1 MSRISIFRKKNF
13 FLNSRY
19 GRFGNNIQQA
29 GLASMFANK
38 YQVNVYVKNL
48 QKIKPYNII
57 NSKFS
62 SFFRLGKNSSR
73 FFFFGSKKFNNFNP
87 DDPLVKE
94 DFDYYHENFY
104 DSIRTF
110 VKPNIEFLKEIYIDP
125 NILVVHIRGFTKEN
139 PNGNHPDYIQNP
151 IIYYKEILSNF
162 DKVLVV
168 TDDRQTSIINS
179 LKKDFNVKVQSTS
192 IENDFNTL
200 ISAKNLATSGVGTFS
215 IAAAII
221 SDRLENLF
229 FSNFYLDRHLNPKM
243 IHGGVSKFEFK
254 IMNYLKF
261 GDWDVNKDSLETTI
275 HNHKEIVVP
284 DLFKKTFSNTY

>member
-1 MSRISIFRKKNF
+1 MTRNSILRKKNF
-13 FLNSRY
+13 YLNSRY

-38 YQVNVYVKNL
+38 YKVNVYVKNL
-48 QKIKPYNII
+48 QNIKPFKII

-62 SFFRLGKNSSR
+62 SFFRLSNNSSR
-73 FFFFGSKKFNNFNP
+73 FFFYGSKEFNNFPP

-94 DFDYYHENFY
+94 DFEYYHENFY

-110 VKPNIEFLKEIYIDP
+110 VKPNIEFLKELNIDP
-125 NILVVHIRGFTKEN
+125 NILVVHIRGFTKDN

-162 DKVLVV
+162 DKTLVV
-168 TDDRQTSIINS
+168 TDDEQTSIIKS
-179 LKKDFNVKVQSTS
+179 LKKDFNIKVQSTS

-215 IAAAII
+215 ISAAII

-243 IHGGVSKFEFK
+243 IQGGVKKFEFK
-254 IMNYLKF
+254 IINYLKF
-261 GDWDVNKDSLETTI
+261 GDWDVSKDSLETLI

-284 DLFKKTFSNTY
+284 DLFKKTFPKTY

>member
-1 MSRISIFRKKNF
+1 
-13 FLNSRY
+13 
-19 GRFGNNIQQA
+19 
-29 GLASMFANK
+29 MFANK
-38 YQVNVYVKNL
+38 YKVNVYVKNL
-48 QKIKPYNII
+48 QNIKPFKII

-62 SFFRLGKNSSR
+62 SFFRLSNNSSR
-73 FFFFGSKKFNNFNP
+73 FFFYGSKEFSNFPP

-94 DFDYYHENFY
+94 DFEYYHENFY

-110 VKPNIEFLKEIYIDP
+110 VKPNIEFLKELNIDP
-125 NILVVHIRGFTKEN
+125 NILVVHIRGFTKDN

-162 DKVLVV
+162 DKTLVV
-168 TDDRQTSIINS
+168 TDDEQTSIIKS
-179 LKKDFNVKVQSTS
+179 LKKDFNIKVQSTS

-215 IAAAII
+215 ISAAII

-243 IHGGVSKFEFK
+243 IQGGVKKFEFK
-254 IMNYLKF
+254 IINYLKF
-261 GDWDVNKDSLETTI
+261 GDWDVSKDSLETLI

-284 DLFKKTFSNTY
+284 DLFKKTFPNTY

>member
-1 MSRISIFRKKNF
+1 MTRNSILRKKNF
-13 FLNSRY
+13 YLNSRY

-38 YQVNVYVKNL
+38 YKVNVYVKNL
-48 QKIKPYNII
+48 QNIKPFKII

-62 SFFRLGKNSSR
+62 SFFRLSNNSSR
-73 FFFFGSKKFNNFNP
+73 FFFYGSKEFNNFPP

-94 DFDYYHENFY
+94 DFEYYHENFY

-110 VKPNIEFLKEIYIDP
+110 VKPNIEFLKELNIDP
-125 NILVVHIRGFTKEN
+125 NILVVHIRGFTKDN

-162 DKVLVV
+162 DKTLVV
-168 TDDRQTSIINS
+168 TDDEQTSIIKS
-179 LKKDFNVKVQSTS
+179 LKKDFNIKVQSTS

-215 IAAAII
+215 ISAAII

-243 IHGGVSKFEFK
+243 IQGGVKKFEFK
-254 IMNYLKF
+254 IINYLKF
-261 GDWDVNKDSLETTI
+261 GDWDVSKDNLETLI

-284 DLFKKTFSNTY
+284 DLFKKTFPKTY